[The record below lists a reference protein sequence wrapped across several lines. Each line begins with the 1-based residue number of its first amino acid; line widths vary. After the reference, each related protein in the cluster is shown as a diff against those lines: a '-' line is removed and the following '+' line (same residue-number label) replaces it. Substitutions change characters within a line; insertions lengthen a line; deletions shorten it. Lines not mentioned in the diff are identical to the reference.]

1 MDHKMFS
8 LMTDK
13 EKVEYMLKN
22 GSNHKFYYKN
32 NDWYRENPLVF
43 FEVISTIGE
52 DDTLITV
59 VTVPLEISIDTSK
72 IKDQNSVKNGLDIK
86 ISSLDQYLKDYPFL
100 QDFYDKAYND
110 LYQDVLK
117 DCIESY
123 NKHDLERIAKNL
135 KNSSIANNYRFKS

>member
-8 LMTDK
+8 LMTDN

-22 GSNHKFYYKN
+22 GYNHKFYYKN

-43 FEVISTIGE
+43 FEVMSTIGE

-86 ISSLDQYLKDYPFL
+86 ISSLDQYLKDYSFL
-100 QDFYDKAYND
+100 QDFYDKAYN
-110 LYQDVLK
+110 
-117 DCIESY
+117 
-123 NKHDLERIAKNL
+123 KHDLERVAKNL